1 MKSLRKKTTP
11 ASKPVKTWSTA
22 VQALWR
28 NHEPGSSTSDAIY
41 GALRRAIVDGTIP
54 AGERLA
60 ENHLAGLFKRSRTP
74 IREAILRLES
84 ERLAVYV
91 PRQGLVV
98 ATIGREEILDI
109 YAVREMLDGLAAR
122 LAAQA
127 ASPTDLDHLTW
138 LSSRVRTAVDHG
150 DFSNV
155 LALSLEF
162 HEAVCRVGRNT
173 MLLHFMQQIHDRV
186 RRFRGSTLTYPGR
199 SLEAVEEHDALLEAI
214 GRRDSEAAERIA
226 RSHINRAMQL
236 RIAMQQATPASPVT
250 GLPETRRGAGIDG

>member
-1 MKSLRKKTTP
+1 MKSAAKKTTVVK
-11 ASKPVKTWSTA
+11 ASKPWSNA

-60 ENHLAGLFKRSRTP
+60 ENHLASLFKRSRTP

-109 YAVREMLDGLAAR
+109 YAVRETLDGLAAR

-138 LSSRVRTAVDHG
+138 LSGRVRSAVDEG
-150 DFSNV
+150 DSNNV
-155 LALSLEF
+155 LARSLEF
-162 HEAVCRVGRNT
+162 HEAVCRAGRNT
-173 MLLHFMQQIHDRV
+173 VLLQFMQQIHDRV

-199 SLEAVEEHDALLEAI
+199 SLEAVQEHDALLEAI
-214 GRRDSEAAERIA
+214 RRRDSEAAERIA

-236 RIAMQQATPASPVT
+236 RVAMQQSTPASPVT
-250 GLPETRRGAGIDG
+250 GLPETRGSGHSGR